1 MEERRWDR
9 IGAFAGIAY
18 VVLSILATFMYP
30 QEPRIDS
37 SAATTLA
44 WVHNHRT
51 GIQAGMILGVFAAG
65 VFVWFI
71 GHLRHVLHRTEGG
84 AETLSPIVFGSGIA
98 VAVFAALGAVPV
110 ALLAFLDAQPGGL
123 QDGSIVRMLADLGV
137 VLYGVG
143 VVMTAVF
150 ACSVAVAILRREMGG
165 AWLGWLSL
173 LVAALNAIAVV
184 TSLTFS
190 TYHGAAWGVPGW
202 GAYLGFLVVV
212 LAVAITMLRGA
223 PTTTAHPEVI
233 LTDVTP

>member
-9 IGAFAGIAY
+9 IGAFAGIAF

-137 VLYGVG
+137 V
-143 VVMTAVF
+143 MTAVF

-202 GAYLGFLVVV
+202 GAYLGFLVLV
-212 LAVAITMLRGA
+212 LGLAITMLRGA
-223 PTTTAHPEVI
+223 ATSASRADVV
-233 LTDVTP
+233 LTGS